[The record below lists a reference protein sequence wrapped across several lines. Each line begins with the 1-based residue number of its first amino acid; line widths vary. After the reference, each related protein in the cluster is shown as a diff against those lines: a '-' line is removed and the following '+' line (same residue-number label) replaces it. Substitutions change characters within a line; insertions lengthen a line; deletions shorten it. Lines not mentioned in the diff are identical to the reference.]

1 MRVGSTGHL
10 SVRSWV
16 RGDRCAGEAGRDRS
30 GVTVV
35 AQRRVRGAQRL
46 HGSGAYHTG
55 RPQPTEQRNHVNESS
70 KSRQLFTAE
79 EREFV
84 RGRVL
89 DIGAGADPV
98 TPGAVAFDQAQGDA
112 NRITAFAP
120 GSFDCVYS
128 SHCLEHMH
136 EPVATLKNWW
146 SLVRPG
152 GILFVIV
159 PDEDLYEQGRFPS
172 RFNDDHKSTFT
183 LSKKRSWS
191 SRSHNVLEM
200 AQALP
205 QSQLVSLRLNDIGYD
220 RRRAAHNGDKP
231 GVLLLRVLRAY
242 RSLRKRGLANSHWMD
257 LWVAHAE
264 GVDQTRGEAV
274 AQIELVVRKLA

>member
-1 MRVGSTGHL
+1 
-10 SVRSWV
+10 
-16 RGDRCAGEAGRDRS
+16 
-30 GVTVV
+30 
-35 AQRRVRGAQRL
+35 
-46 HGSGAYHTG
+46 
-55 RPQPTEQRNHVNESS
+55 VNESS

-79 EREFV
+79 ERQYF

-98 TPGAVAFDQAQGDA
+98 SPEAFAFDQAQGDA
-112 NRITAFAP
+112 NRIVAFAP

-136 EPVATLKNWW
+136 EPVETLSNWW
-146 SLVRPG
+146 SLVAPG

-191 SRSHNVLEM
+191 GRSHNVLDM
-200 AQALP
+200 ALALP
-205 QSQLVSLRLNDIGYD
+205 QAQLVSLRLNDIGYD
-220 RRRAAHNGDKP
+220 RRRAAHNLDKP
-231 GVLLLRVLRAY
+231 GSVLRRVLRTY
-242 RSLRKRGLANSHWMD
+242 RSLRKRGWARSHWMD
-257 LWVAHAE
+257 MWVAHAE
-264 GVDQTRGEAV
+264 GVDQTRDAAV
-274 AQIELVVRKLA
+274 AQIELVVRRPA